1 MLMERGA
8 FVLIERGGRHG
19 SAQFPSIDVL
29 DAATEVTGSIAT
41 IPDAVLAK
49 SHSRECPRCSWSAG
63 TSWVSL

>member
-1 MLMERGA
+1 MAATL
-8 FVLIERGGRHG
+8 G
-19 SAQFPSIDVL
+19 SAQFPSIDVF
-29 DAATEVTGSIAT
+29 DAAAEVTGSIAT